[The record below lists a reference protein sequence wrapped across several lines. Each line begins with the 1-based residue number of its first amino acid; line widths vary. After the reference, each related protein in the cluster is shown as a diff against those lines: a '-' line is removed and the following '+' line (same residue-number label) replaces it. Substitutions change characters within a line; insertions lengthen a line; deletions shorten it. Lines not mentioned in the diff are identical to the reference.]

1 MARTEHPPRHEG
13 GPGNSRHLDAR
24 RQGRDMHACAS
35 PHPFVSPARQ
45 VGSAHPPDR
54 AHALP
59 HRPVG
64 YVGVPGMA
72 PEPRRGRGIRRARAR
87 AARLFAAS
95 GPGDRESPTAQ
106 PVAAP
111 APNPQPR
118 LAVPAASLEGCCRRW
133 LPSSCAAQGILG
145 KARWGVSLRA
155 ARESPSRRV
164 PERLG
169 SSLQRGRRAAGSSH
183 RTSRPSQQ
191 PGGGWAGLHSKRSRA
206 LGTGHL
212 PAR

>member
-1 MARTEHPPRHEG
+1 MARTQARGPPHGRNARRG
-13 GPGNSRHLDAR
+13 GSTRHLERAAPGMR
-24 RQGRDMHACAS
+24 SYACAC

-118 LAVPAASLEGCCRRW
+118 LAVPAASLEGCCREAGCHPADAALRW
-133 LPSSCAAQGILG
+133 DPGLPTGATTSGLSG
-145 KARWGVSLRA
+145 
-155 ARESPSRRV
+155 SPSQDACQSVWDLRV
-164 PERLG
+164 CGEDTLRDLHTAH
-169 SSLQRGRRAAGSSH
+169 LIQVNNQAAAG
-183 RTSRPSQQ
+183 
-191 PGGGWAGLHSKRSRA
+191 LD
-206 LGTGHL
+206 
-212 PAR
+212 

>member
-1 MARTEHPPRHEG
+1 MASTEHPPRHEG
-13 GPGNSRHLDAR
+13 GPGNSRHLNAR

-64 YVGVPGMA
+64 FRGVPGRKA
-72 PEPRRGRGIRRARAR
+72 RGERARGAHGQT
-87 AARLFAAS
+87 FAAS

-118 LAVPAASLEGCCRRW
+118 LAVPAASLEGCCREAGCHPADAALRW
-133 LPSSCAAQGILG
+133 DPGLPTGATTSGLSG
-145 KARWGVSLRA
+145 
-155 ARESPSRRV
+155 SPSQDACQSVWDLRV
-164 PERLG
+164 CGEDTLRDLHTAH
-169 SSLQRGRRAAGSSH
+169 LIQVNNQAAAG
-183 RTSRPSQQ
+183 
-191 PGGGWAGLHSKRSRA
+191 LD
-206 LGTGHL
+206 
-212 PAR
+212 